1 LQGAGRF
8 AERTSRPVGGE
19 GPPAVIAVRHRRTTM
34 VYRIVVPLLAVL
46 ALMLCVSPA
55 AIAAD
60 EKPHEGKVVK
70 VETGKLTMTMTGDTK
85 EHVHN
90 VAADA
95 KITLDG
101 KEAKLED
108 LKKGFDIKV
117 WLNEAKA
124 VSKIEASSKAKT

>member
-1 LQGAGRF
+1 MPRS
-8 AERTSRPVGGE
+8 SRPVGGG
-19 GPPAVIAVRHRRTTM
+19 GPPILIAVRHRRPTM

-46 ALMLCVSPA
+46 ALMLCVSP

-90 VAADA
+90 VATDA

-101 KEAKLED
+101 KEAKLTD